1 MNLPTVPPATPP
13 KGPEL
18 RDIHLPPSPS
28 WWPPAP
34 GWWMVAALVLLGLVV
49 AVWMWRRRR
58 HTVARRQ
65 QILSEVDRLAA
76 RHRRDGDGAALAA
89 GLHQLLRRVAR
100 QHDPGA
106 AQQSGAAW
114 RQTLARVP
122 VDASVLDRLHA
133 LDDLIYRVRPVFD
146 EAALVN
152 DVKAWLR
159 LAVKPSSW
167 KKPSGEH
174 ANA

>member
-1 MNLPTVPPATPP
+1 MNLPSVPPATPP
-13 KGPEL
+13 TGPEL

-34 GWWMVAALVLLGLVV
+34 GWWIVAGLVLLGLAV
-49 AVWMWRRRR
+49 AVWVWRRRR
-58 HTVARRQ
+58 HIVARRQ
-65 QILSEVDRLAA
+65 QILLEADRLAA
-76 RHRRDGDGAALAA
+76 QHGRDGDHAALAA

-122 VDASVLDRLHA
+122 VDAAVLDRLCA
-133 LDDLIYRVRPVFD
+133 LDDLIYRVHPSFD
-146 EAALVN
+146 DAALVN
-152 DVKAWLR
+152 DVKGWLR
-159 LAVKPSSW
+159 LAVKPSTW
-167 KKPSGEH
+167 KKPPGEH
-174 ANA
+174 ADA